1 MGTST
6 INTELEADADAIA
19 IAFAQESASDLPG
32 WTARHPEHARTLA
45 RLATETYFPLA
56 PSSPPSWSVAS
67 SFRSATQPLGT
78 RASEGDGGA
87 ARVREIGLGVLAAR
101 RPALSSLLLAIRA
114 EGLELEEAAVALQLP
129 EGLLWKLHRRFVALE
144 SVPAAL
150 LGQLAE
156 TVRRSVEEVRA
167 YLAQPPMLATGASYR
182 ADTAPEAHQES
193 FESAL
198 SADPETTDAMRSH
211 WLPG

>member
-6 INTELEADADAIA
+6 IDTELDAIA
-19 IAFAQESASDLPG
+19 VAFAQEETSELSG
-32 WTARHPEHARTLA
+32 WTARHPEHARALA
-45 RLATETYFPLA
+45 RIATNNFY
-56 PSSPPSWSVAS
+56 SPITGGQGA
-67 SFRSATQPLGT
+67 GNG
-78 RASEGDGGA
+78 GDRGA
-87 ARVREIGLGVLAAR
+87 ARVREIGLGVLATQ
-101 RPALSSLLLAIRA
+101 RPALSSLLLTLRA
-114 EGLELEEAAVALQLP
+114 EGLDMDEAASALSLP

-156 TVRRSVEEVRA
+156 TVRRSVEDVRA

-198 SADPETTDAMRSH
+198 STDPETTDAMRSH